1 MADTG
6 AYAFEGVD
14 SDKLHEVHQTF
25 TGYLFGALG
34 QNPRWSQSLQLANDL
49 PTKGN
54 TAKAKMASRAY
65 GVHEWVDERHKAK
78 IRHYDHTVEVKRWA
92 NALTLQYDDLEDEGM
107 NLGQYK
113 MLINEMGDDFVEHR
127 HSLFTDLI
135 SAGFAATLGTCYDG
149 QFFFDTD
156 HPLDDGSTQSN
167 KGTAALAENSFYAA
181 IKAMEDMKKSNGLI
195 ANIMPTHLI
204 VPSALRQTAE
214 GILDKEENANG
225 SDNLLYKRTGLIVDP
240 RLDSSSATAW
250 FLLDGSKA
258 LKPFFSADRQPVRTA
273 MDTGN
278 LFEEGSINWGGN
290 ARYNASYGFYQV
302 MYGSDGTS

>member
-14 SDKLHEVHQTF
+14 ADKLHEVHQTF
-25 TGYLFGALG
+25 SGYLFGALG
-34 QNPRWSQSLQLANDL
+34 QNPRWSQSLQIANDL

-78 IRHYDHTVEVKRWA
+78 IQHYDHTVEVKRWA

-107 NLGQYK
+107 NLGQYS

-127 HSLFTDLI
+127 HSLYTDLI
-135 SAGFAATLGTCYDG
+135 SAGFAATLGTCFDG
-149 QFFFDTD
+149 QFFFDSD
-156 HPLDDGSTQSN
+156 HPLDDGTTQSN
-167 KGTAALAENSFYAA
+167 VSTAALAEAA
-181 IKAMEDMKKSNGLI
+181 VFAGIQAMEGMKKQNGLL
-195 ANIMPTHLI
+195 ANIQPTHLI

-214 GILDKEENANG
+214 GLLDKDRTG
-225 SDNLLYKRTGLIVDP
+225 GGDSNLLFKRLRLIVDP

-250 FLLDGSKA
+250 FLLDASKP
-258 LKPFFSADRQPVRTA
+258 LKPFFSADRQPVRTQ
-273 MDTGN
+273 MDTGD
-278 LFEEGSINWGGN
+278 LFEEGSIHWGGN

-302 MYGSDGTS
+302 MWGSDGTV